1 MRATAVAGYFY
12 PLEADA
18 LGTTVSDCMLKAKQ
32 YAKEMSAL
40 GGVCPH
46 AGYQYSGVAAAV
58 TYASIKEM
66 ESAHAVVVIGPNHS
80 GEGSLVSLSLD
91 EWETPLGEVKND
103 KELGRLIQSH
113 AKYLDF
119 DERAHM
125 MEHSVEVQVPFIQ
138 ARNPKAGIV
147 PICMMDQSLEVSVDL
162 GKAIFNAVS
171 EYKKEVVV
179 IASSDF
185 SHYVPPEV
193 AKKNDM
199 AALSFVTG
207 MDPEGFQKRV
217 SERGWSICGYGP
229 ITALVEYAKRM
240 KCRQGEL
247 LYYTNSGEYGGG
259 MESVVGYAS
268 VVFPKPGKKK
278 SD

>member
-1 MRATAVAGYFY
+1 MRAAAVAGYFY

-18 LGTTVSDCMLKAKQ
+18 LERMVSDCMLRAKQ
-32 YAKEMSAL
+32 HARETSAY

-46 AGYQYSGVAAAV
+46 AGYQYSGVAAAA
-58 TYASIKEM
+58 TYMSIREM
-66 ESAHAVVVIGPNHS
+66 ENAHTVVVIGPNHS
-80 GEGSLVSLSLD
+80 GGGSLLSLSLD
-91 EWETPLGEVKND
+91 DWETPLGEVKND
-103 KELGRLIQSH
+103 TELGKLIQGH

-119 DERAHM
+119 DERAHV

-138 ARNPKAGIV
+138 MRNQGARIV
-147 PICMMDQSLEVSVDL
+147 PICMMDQGLEASLDL
-162 GKAIFNAVS
+162 GKAIFDAVS

-185 SHYVPPEV
+185 SHYAPPEV

-199 AALSFVTG
+199 SALSFITG

-229 ITALVEYAKRM
+229 VTALLEYAKRM

-259 MESVVGYAS
+259 GESVVGYAS
-268 VVFPKPGKKK
+268 VVFPKKAGKKK
-278 SD
+278 